1 MDKFGDRR
9 QSKEFRQNI
18 LAMTLNGQ
26 AFGFDYFSVDIKEP
40 SLLRYQTPPWISTK
54 VLKLVGYVGIL
65 TDVERLFSFI
75 VKVGSV
81 AML

>member
-1 MDKFGDRR
+1 
-9 QSKEFRQNI
+9 
-18 LAMTLNGQ
+18 MTLNGQ
-26 AFGFDYFSVDIKEP
+26 AVGFDYFSVDIKEP